1 MRLID
6 TPVGKMKI
14 RNKHDVHV
22 IKEVLEGDSY
32 RRWGDITIK
41 KGDIV
46 VDLGAHIGS
55 FTRLALACGAY
66 VYAIEPHEGNFKLL
80 KENVKM
86 ASGGATLLNILIYNG
101 KKVRFVSD
109 PQRNELHRVTNDGP
123 TSYILMQSFTLNDV
137 IKNYELKK
145 ISLLKVDIEGSE
157 YEVFRHFRH
166 FDIVEQI
173 TMEYHGGAAKLAWL
187 ILFLEKK
194 GFRVVWHGG
203 NGIWGALQVKKRV

>member
-1 MRLID
+1 MRIID

-80 KENVKM
+80 KQNVKM

-101 KKVRFVSD
+101 KKVHFLSD
-109 PQRNELHRVTNDGP
+109 PKRGELHKVAGHGE
-123 TSYILMQSFTLNDV
+123 MMESFTLNDV
-137 IKNYELKK
+137 VQNEGLEK
-145 ISLLKVDIEGSE
+145 INLLKVDIEGAE
-157 YEVFRHFRH
+157 YEVFKHFKY

-173 TMEYHGGAAKLAWL
+173 TMEYHGGAAKMAWL
-187 ILFLEKK
+187 IVFLEKR
-194 GFRVVWHGG
+194 GFEVVWHGG
-203 NGIWGALQVKKRV
+203 NGIWGALQFKKKI